1 VGKRLGVL
9 VVDDSPIC
17 QAMIR
22 HALQQDPEL
31 EVVGIASD
39 GEHAIAEAKRLKP
52 AVITMDIEMPG
63 MDGLTAVE
71 RIMAEVPTPILVL
84 TGAEQHTTKEA
95 VGRALELGALA
106 LQVKPPLESDPAAWR
121 LAREVKLLASVA
133 VIRHVRGRHR
143 PQAWTPPA
151 VDPTHPVK
159 LVAIGSSTGGPQV
172 IHRLLAELPRDF
184 PAPIAIVQ
192 HINASFTESLTHWL
206 AAGSP
211 LNVRLACDGDRL
223 LPGEVLIA
231 PPDHHLTVSRGRVQ
245 LKPGPTRDGHIPS
258 ASTLLESAGLAFGPG
273 AVGVVLTGMGSDGA
287 EGLATIKRQG
297 GRTIAQSKESC
308 VVFGMPAAAIALNCV
323 DHVVAADELSA
334 ILVRLAKGLPVQAS

>member
-1 VGKRLGVL
+1 ML

-22 HALQQDPEL
+22 HALSVDPEL
-31 EVVGIASD
+31 EVVGVCSD

-71 RIMAEVPTPILVL
+71 HIMAEVPTPILVL
-84 TGAEQHTTKEA
+84 TGDPERSTKEA

-106 LQVKPPLESDPAAWR
+106 LQVKPPLESDPAAWK

-143 PQAWTPPA
+143 PQSWTPPA
-151 VDPTHPVK
+151 VDPTHPVQF
-159 LVAIGSSTGGPQV
+159 VAIGSSTGGPQV

-192 HINASFTESLTHWL
+192 HINPSFAESLASWL
-206 AAGSP
+206 DAASP
-211 LNVRLACDGDRL
+211 LKVRLAREGDRL
-223 LPGEVLIA
+223 VAGEVLIA
-231 PPDHHLTVSRGRVQ
+231 PPDQHLTIARGRVQ
-245 LKPGPTRDGHIPS
+245 LKAGPPRDGHIPS
-258 ASTLLESAGLAFGPG
+258 ASALLESAGVAFGPG
-273 AVGVVLTGMGSDGA
+273 VVGVVLTGMGSDGA
-287 EGLATIKRQG
+287 EGLATVKRQG

-308 VVFGMPAAAIALNCV
+308 VVFGMPAAAIALGCV
-323 DHVVAADELSA
+323 DHVVGSEELSA
-334 ILVRLAKGLPVQAS
+334 MLVRLAKGLPVHAS